1 MQAING
7 IQNAMI
13 NTNTGT
19 QSGMVVESANA
30 HRTYL
35 PNGRPCEVRP
45 VSMQPDLGVSR
56 SESFTDGAVDLKQRL
71 QDTNGIDSGNGP
83 QTMCSGR
90 QWRIDN
96 RHLPEAAWAMLVLSR
111 SLCG

>member
-19 QSGMVVESANA
+19 QSGMVVDAANA
-30 HRTYL
+30 HRSYL
-35 PNGRPCEVRP
+35 RDERP
-45 VSMQPDLGVSR
+45 VSMRPDFGASR
-56 SESFTDGAVDLKQRL
+56 SQSSSGSAADLKQRL
-71 QDTNGIDSGNGP
+71 HDTNGIENGNDP

-90 QWRIDN
+90 PWRFDN
-96 RHLPEAAWAMLVLSR
+96 RHLPGAAWAMLVLSR

>member
-13 NTNTGT
+13 NTNAGANAAL
-19 QSGMVVESANA
+19 VVDAANA

-35 PNGRPCEVRP
+35 RDERTCDPVPMRPDFGVMC
-45 VSMQPDLGVSR
+45 SMSN
-56 SESFTDGAVDLKQRL
+56 STSTSDLKQRSETG
-71 QDTNGIDSGNGP
+71 TNGTDVGNGP
-83 QTMCSGR
+83 GTLCTCKT
-90 QWRIDN
+90 WRFDN
-96 RHLPEAAWAMLVLSR
+96 RHLPGAAWAMLVLNR

>member
-13 NTNTGT
+13 NTNTVEN
-19 QSGMVVESANA
+19 GMVVDAANA

-35 PNGRPCEVRP
+35 PYERLRP
-45 VSMQPDLGVSR
+45 VSKRPHFGVFGSQ
-56 SESFTDGAVDLKQRL
+56 SLTDKRDLKQSPSG
-71 QDTNGIDSGNGP
+71 QDSGNDL
-83 QTMCSGR
+83 QSMCSGR
-90 QWRIDN
+90 KRRIDS
-96 RHLPEAAWAMLVLSR
+96 RHLPGAAWAMLVLNR